1 VAPHTSSPTL
11 SQASPLPAVSQPRQP
26 GLFAQM
32 ATTAAGVAVGSAVG
46 HTVGA
51 AITGAMGGGS
61 SRHADEVAAP
71 LQQAAPA
78 PAACGYENEALVRCL
93 ANNPS
98 DISMCQSY
106 VDMLNQCRR
115 TYGQPSTSY

>member
-1 VAPHTSSPTL
+1 
-11 SQASPLPAVSQPRQP
+11 
-26 GLFAQM
+26 M

-61 SRHADEVAAP
+61 SSRDQEVA
-71 LQQAAPA
+71 AAPA
-78 PAACGYENEALVRCL
+78 PAAAQSNQQVCGFENEALVRCL

-106 VDMLNQCRR
+106 VDMLNSCRR
-115 TYGQPSTSY
+115 TYGSQQGASY

>member
-1 VAPHTSSPTL
+1 
-11 SQASPLPAVSQPRQP
+11 
-26 GLFAQM
+26 M

-51 AITGAMGGGS
+51 AITGAMGGGGS
-61 SRHADEVAAP
+61 NSEPAAAP
-71 LQQAAPA
+71 AAAPA
-78 PAACGYENEALVRCL
+78 PAAQPATCSFENEALVRCL
-93 ANNPS
+93 ANNPN

-115 TYGQPSTSY
+115 TYGAQVNSSY